1 MIAQVLRI
9 STAFANLLLAS
20 ATALSITIAVAG
32 TIEKTTAG
40 CYGCL
45 TTGQAITSKPSKTAH
60 IAPSSIRLA
69 FGSGRIAG
77 TL

>member
-45 TTGQAITSKPSKTAH
+45 TTGQAITSKPAKAASATT
-60 IAPSSIRLA
+60 SGMRLA
-69 FGSGRIAG
+69 FGSGRQAG